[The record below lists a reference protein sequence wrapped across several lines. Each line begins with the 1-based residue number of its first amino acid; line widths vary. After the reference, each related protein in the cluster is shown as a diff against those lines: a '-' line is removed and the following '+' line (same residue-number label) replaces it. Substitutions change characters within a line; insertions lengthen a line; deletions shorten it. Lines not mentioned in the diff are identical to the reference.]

1 MPLNMKRLKNAERR
15 VDVATAGDAALVDAI
30 NAGDEGALAEV
41 YRRHSSSIYG
51 LALRILRRADLA
63 QEVLQEVVCG
73 LWERP
78 DRFDAERGGLR
89 PWLLRMA
96 HGKAVDRLRAE
107 TRRQAREEKSLAGEI
122 GSESGDL
129 EREVWELVR
138 AEVVRD
144 ALTTLSPG
152 EKEAITLAY
161 FGGHT
166 YRDVARLLD
175 IPEGTVKSRIRLGL
189 GKLADHLATAGL
201 GPSSERLQP

>member
-78 DRFDAERGGLR
+78 DRYDADRGGLR

-107 TRRQAREEKSLAGEI
+107 TRRQAREEKSLAGEVDSD
-122 GSESGDL
+122 GGDL

-138 AEVVRD
+138 AEVVRE

-189 GKLADHLATAGL
+189 GKLADHLASAGL

>member
-30 NAGDEGALAEV
+30 NGGDEGALAEV

-78 DRFDAERGGLR
+78 DRYDAERGGLR

-107 TRRQAREEKSLAGEI
+107 TRRQAREEKSLAGDVDSD
-122 GSESGDL
+122 GGDL

-138 AEVVRD
+138 AEVVRE

-189 GKLADHLATAGL
+189 GKLADHLASAGL

>member
-1 MPLNMKRLKNAERR
+1 MPPQMKRLTKVERR
-15 VDVATAGDAALVDAI
+15 VDVASASDAALVEAI
-30 NAGDEGALAEV
+30 TSGDETALTEV

-51 LALRILRRADLA
+51 LALRILRRADMA

-78 DRFDAERGGLR
+78 DRFDADRGGLR

-96 HGKAVDRLRAE
+96 HGKAVDRLRSE
-107 TRRQAREEKSLAGEI
+107 TRRQAREEKSRVGEDEQ
-122 GSESGDL
+122 GGDL

-152 EKEAITLAY
+152 EQEAITLAY
-161 FGGHT
+161 FDGHT

-189 GKLADHLATAGL
+189 GKLADHLAAAGL
-201 GPSSERLQP
+201 GPSAERSHP